1 MPAFEVNHLC
11 RLAPTKVL
19 GPPPTGVLRHAPFDI
34 VSDSRV
40 QRIIVAADHVDVPI
54 HHDNGSA
61 QIVIAT
67 TPMPLPSVRFKAYR
81 RTTLAPHAP
90 LPLAPFKALNR
101 RCSDAYRSGCTAVSP
116 KLAPDNQHQQCD
128 CDENQQL

>member
-1 MPAFEVNHLC
+1 MPAFEVNHPC

-19 GPPPTGVLRHAPFDI
+19 GPPSTGVLRHTPFDI

-54 HHDNGSA
+54 HRDNGSA

-67 TPMPLPSVRFKAYR
+67 TPMALASIRLKAYC
-81 RTTLAPHAP
+81 RTTFAPHAP

-101 RCSDAYRSGCTAVSP
+101 RSSDARCSRCTPVSP
-116 KLAPDNQHQQCD
+116 KLTPDDQHQQCY